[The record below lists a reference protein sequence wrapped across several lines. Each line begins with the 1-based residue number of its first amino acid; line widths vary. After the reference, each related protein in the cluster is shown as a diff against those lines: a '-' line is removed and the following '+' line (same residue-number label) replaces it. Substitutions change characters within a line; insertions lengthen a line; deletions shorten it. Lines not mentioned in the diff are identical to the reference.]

1 MLSKRAEQ
9 FEEFLQRAE
18 QGETIEGPWA
28 GLVQTGQELSR
39 LAVEAPPPPGRLR
52 AGRQRFLTEAARQR
66 ETKHARNKRRLV
78 PMMGKMRWVG
88 VMVAALLFFTAVSGT
103 GYALADN
110 SLPGGALY
118 GLKGAMEQVR
128 VNLTRSPEAKAELA
142 IDLAEERLEE
152 IATMLQKGQAVD
164 QGVVNQAKG
173 QLVAAEHAVANA
185 GESEGP
191 MRARMGN
198 MVLARVGQLQD
209 KGQRIGAPIA
219 DDTEAEAVDE
229 LVQYMQQRVHRV
241 QVPSVEVDQ
250 PGQAQTQNQAQGENA
265 QAAQGENAQ
274 GDPGPAG
281 EYHYYYWGADYG
293 QDGHFAGEAPSY
305 GPGPGD
311 EAEPPYGDD
320 APYGTQGDDTQNQY
334 GPGGTDDDG
343 KSKPSSGQKNS
354 SGETQNG
361 SGGSGGSG
369 GH

>member
-1 MLSKRAEQ
+1 MLRKRAEQ

-28 GLVQTGQELSR
+28 GLVQTAQEFSH
-39 LAVEAPPPPGRLR
+39 LAVEAPPPPRRLR

-66 ETKHARNKRRLV
+66 ETKHARNRRRLV

-152 IATMLQKGQAVD
+152 IATMLQQGKPVD

-173 QLVAAEHAVANA
+173 QLVAAEHAVKNA
-185 GESEGP
+185 GESHMNRFSWLLGEIVQTQAGNLNGFQ
-191 MRARMGN
+191 ARH
-198 MVLARVGQLQD
+198 GQPS
-209 KGQRIGAPIA
+209 G
-219 DDTEAEAVDE
+219 EAEAVDE
-229 LVQYMQQRVHRV
+229 LVQYMQQRVRRV
-241 QVPSVEVDQ
+241 EVPSVEGDQ
-250 PGQAQTQNQAQGENA
+250 PGQAQTQAQGANA
-265 QAAQGENAQ
+265 QGAQ
-274 GDPGPAG
+274 GDPSPLG
-281 EYHYYYWGADYG
+281 EYHYYYWGE
-293 QDGHFAGEAPSY
+293 DGPFAGEAPSY

-311 EAEPPYGDD
+311 EDAPPYGDG
-320 APYGTQGDDTQNQY
+320 APYGTQGDDTEKQY
-334 GPGGTDDDG
+334 GPGGTPIPDDG
-343 KSKPSSGQKNS
+343 ENAKPSSGQKNS
-354 SGETQNG
+354 NSNGGTQNG
-361 SGGSGGSG
+361 SGGSSG
-369 GH
+369 GAGGH